1 MKRIALSTAL
11 VFSLAAPVLAEDAA
25 EFNLLIAAA
34 KQSRIEA
41 INASA
46 DWAGVTVSSTNSSA
60 DRSNVFG
67 EPTGR

>member
-11 VFSLAAPVLAEDAA
+11 VLSFATPSLAEDAA

-34 KQSRIEA
+34 EQYRIEA
-41 INASA
+41 IKASV
-46 DWAGVTVSSTNSSA
+46 DWVGVTVSSTNSSA
-60 DRSNVFG
+60 DRSNMFG

>member
-11 VFSLAAPVLAEDAA
+11 VLSFAAPALAEDAA

-34 KQSRIEA
+34 EQNRIEV

-46 DWAGVTVSSTNSSA
+46 DWAGVTVSSTNSSV
-60 DRSNVFG
+60 DRRNVFG